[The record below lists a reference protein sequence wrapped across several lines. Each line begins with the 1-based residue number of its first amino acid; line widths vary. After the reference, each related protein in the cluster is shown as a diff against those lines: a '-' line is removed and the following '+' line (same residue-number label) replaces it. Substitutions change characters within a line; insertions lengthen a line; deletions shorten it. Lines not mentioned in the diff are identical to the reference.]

1 MFATETSVF
10 SFPEYLS
17 KKILNKWPKYL
28 TDIKEEWFNEGIET
42 LTSHIKEFIDVKTQV
57 LKFLLTEEYPLLDHY
72 WIVITVPDRLQHFF
86 IPIFDEKHPL
96 HRRYVAK
103 YLQCV
108 LDLYNYLDNTLIKF
122 LFDYSRKHNYHILI
136 VSDHGFGAAPR
147 KVFFVNS
154 WLEKIGLL
162 SLKKNKLSRLKRK
175 IYNIFISVAK
185 RFWNI
190 EKIYWKLP
198 SKIIKEVNKRLY
210 ETIDFENSY
219 AYFEETLH
227 GIRITEGLPRE
238 EYNKIRD
245 RIIREIK
252 ELKKVIEQ
260 MDNIVKEK
268 EELKRQIGEKDLEI
282 KRIKEEKNLAEK
294 SLTIEVERLRG
305 EVKAR
310 EEENGKLK
318 DRIALLE
325 EKIVELREEKERTER
340 WLLSIEKLI
349 EDDINYRPY
358 FILKNMKSCKIGD
371 LAKAMGMSEG
381 QVRVILSRLERRQV
395 VTIEGDEA
403 KIKL

>member
-1 MFATETSVF
+1 MMTQGQMESIR
-10 SFPEYLS
+10 
-17 KKILNKWPKYL
+17 IL
-28 TDIKEEWFNEGIET
+28 E
-42 LTSHIKEFIDVKTQV
+42 V
-57 LKFLLTEEYPLLDHY
+57 
-72 WIVITVPDRLQHFF
+72 R
-86 IPIFDEKHPL
+86 
-96 HRRYVAK
+96 
-103 YLQCV
+103 
-108 LDLYNYLDNTLIKF
+108 
-122 LFDYSRKHNYHILI
+122 
-136 VSDHGFGAAPR
+136 
-147 KVFFVNS
+147 
-154 WLEKIGLL
+154 LEKQGEE
-162 SLKKNKLSRLKRK
+162 
-175 IYNIFISVAK
+175 
-185 RFWNI
+185 I
-190 EKIYWKLP
+190 EKQK
-198 SKIIKEVNKRLY
+198 
-210 ETIDFENSY
+210 
-219 AYFEETLH
+219 
-227 GIRITEGLPRE
+227 
-238 EYNKIRD
+238 
-245 RIIREIK
+245 RIIEELRGEVSEWRNRYEAVKEKCEREIK

-294 SLTIEVERLRG
+294 SLTMEVERLRG

-381 QVRVILSRLERRQV
+381 QVRVILSRLKRRQV